1 MGDLTRLGIA
11 ASLIW
16 AMGSAYVLTQAN
28 KQAYFQAHAK
38 DCLALQ
44 MAPPPKF
51 NLWTCGA
58 ENRTQ
63 WEEARK
69 HAWDGIALRALGPI
83 ALGWLLAFGCA
94 RRNWRARD

>member
-44 MAPPPKF
+44 KAPPPNF

-69 HAWDGIALRALGPI
+69 HAWDGVALRALGPI
-83 ALGWLLAFGCA
+83 ALGWLLALSCA
-94 RRNWRARD
+94 QRSRRARD